1 MRPLVHHRQQHL
13 LWAVLLIGVV
23 SPLSSARGAGQ
34 PSQSAP
40 ITVSNRSMTARL
52 TVSRGR
58 PELEIDDLERSRT
71 ITFPE
76 LFAVTLKDGSSLLP
90 SAMEWQKG
98 FTVEPLPATPGSA
111 DSSLLE
117 KQASLGRPGC

>member
-1 MRPLVHHRQQHL
+1 VRPLVHDRQQHL

-23 SPLSSARGAGQ
+23 SPLSSAQGAGQ

-40 ITVSNRSMTARL
+40 ITVSNRSMRAR
-52 TVSRGR
+52 
-58 PELEIDDLERSRT
+58 
-71 ITFPE
+71 
-76 LFAVTLKDGSSLLP
+76 
-90 SAMEWQKG
+90 QKG

-111 DSSLLE
+111 DSNLLE